1 MTENQRKILETKL
14 WAIAN
19 ELRGNMGADEFRD
32 YILGLI
38 FYKYLSEKVEEVAN
52 RELEADGVTFIEA
65 IEDEELIVELREE
78 LLDTLGYFIE
88 PKYLFRKLAQRAVNR
103 EMIIEDLGRAF
114 KYVEESTL
122 GRDSED
128 GFAGLFEDVDLINS
142 KLGKTVVQK
151 NKLISEVVKH
161 LEEIDFKFNDVE
173 SDILGDAYEYLIGQF
188 ASSAGKK
195 AGEFYTPQ
203 QVSKIMAKIVTLGKG
218 RLKSVYDPTCGSGS
232 LLLRVA
238 KEAKVTD
245 FYGQELNTTTYNLAR
260 MNMILHNV
268 SFKDFHI
275 EQGDTLEEPY
285 HLNKKFE
292 AVVANPPY
300 SIKWNADDLKLS
312 DERFSP
318 YGKLAPSSKADFAFV
333 QHMIYQL
340 DENGTMAIVLPHGV
354 LFRGAAEGVIRK
366 YLIEEKNYLD
376 AVIGLPQNMFFGT
389 SIPTCILVFKKCR
402 EKDSNVM
409 FIDASNNYVKVK
421 TQNKLIDEHVLKIV
435 EAYEK
440 RQEIEKYSRP
450 VSLDEIRENDYNL
463 NIPRYIDT
471 FEEEEEI
478 DLEEVANKIIEIDK
492 EMVEIDKEIKK
503 YCDEL
508 GIKAPVL

>member
-1 MTENQRKILETKL
+1 MTESQRRVLESKL

-38 FYKYLSEKVEEVAN
+38 FYKFLSEKVEDVAN
-52 RELEADGVTFIEA
+52 KELEADGVTFIES
-65 IEDEELIVELREE
+65 IEDEELISELREE

-88 PKYLFRKLAQRAVNR
+88 PKYLFRKLAQRAINR
-103 EMIIEDLGRAF
+103 EVIIEDLGRAF
-114 KYVEESTL
+114 KSVEESTL

-128 GFAGLFEDVDLINS
+128 GFAGLFEDVDLTNT
-142 KLGKTVVQK
+142 KLGKTVDQK

-161 LEEIDFKFNDVE
+161 LNEIDFKFNDVE
-173 SDILGDAYEYLIGQF
+173 SDILGDAYEYLISQF
-188 ASSAGKK
+188 ASEAGKK

-203 QVSKIMAKIVTLGKG
+203 QVSKIMAKVVSLGKI
-218 RLKSVYDPTCGSGS
+218 RLKNVYDPTCGSGS
-232 LLLRVA
+232 LLLRVS

-268 SFKDFHI
+268 SFKDFHL
-275 EQGDTLEEPY
+275 EQGDTLEEPL
-285 HLNKKFE
+285 HKDLKFE
-292 AVVANPPY
+292 VVVANPPY

-354 LFRGAAEGVIRK
+354 LFRGASEGVIRK
-366 YLIEEKNYLD
+366 YLIEDKNYLD
-376 AVIGLPQNMFFGT
+376 AVIGLPANMFFGT

-409 FIDASNNYVKVK
+409 FIDASNEFEKVK
-421 TQNKLIDEHVLKIV
+421 TQNVLTDDHVHKIV
-435 EAYEK
+435 DAYETRK
-440 RQEIEKYSRP
+440 EIEKYSRP
-450 VSLDEIRENDYNL
+450 ISLDEIKENDYNL

-478 DLEEVANKIIEIDK
+478 DLEEVANKILEIDEQIK
-492 EMVEIDKEIKK
+492 DIDQEIKK
-503 YCDEL
+503 FCDEL
-508 GIKAPVL
+508 GIKAPII